1 MTFWR
6 APRIKA
12 TVQDCKSIQ
21 TKDLKRVKMTEP
33 HPPFQV
39 KALYEYKSDFEDDL
53 SFPVGQVITITEIE
67 DDLWYSGEYNGKSG
81 MFPKNFVEVIDAP
94 KVPASRPERNVNAGS
109 DLASHS
115 IQQEKPAAAPIQ
127 KSEIQETVHKSEPN
141 EPIPKSEPKEPI
153 VSSPVK
159 PSGGVFPNQKINDP
173 YSVKK
178 QFLATGKSSY
188 VPKVTPRDDSKVTS
202 HASHDTP
209 TSNTEIVKG
218 TSFQE
223 ESVDEPKISLKERI
237 ALLHKRQQEET
248 EREAASIKKQEEK
261 KKKVA
266 ENKHKDKESGAHV
279 ETHSTGG
286 SVHEEEP
293 HRRKSIDSMHS
304 YTSEHTSEAPTR
316 KSLEATDLQTK
327 ASQIQEEEKDTEE
340 SEDAPN
346 DDIEEEA
353 ESDDEE
359 LKRRKLVERMAKISG
374 GRNMFGMMGM
384 ATPFGAPTSEKPS
397 HKKSEKETKEPSLN
411 RSNSTREETIP
422 KSAPAIPS
430 GPPSRP
436 DALNDDDSS
445 SDEEPFQQVSPPKR
459 ESSSMEEDDELT
471 ESDGRFP
478 EVGNVQIH
486 PESIDPLSPQT
497 PKVNPSDSGLDE
509 PDKDDEIK
517 ITRQPI
523 EMEGTGYEADEDL
536 SDLGKTPHFQTEDLT
551 ATSSQLFSPL
561 ASLAPVP
568 PSPPIDAPSI
578 PSRPPPPPVPQF
590 AETPKIP
597 EQGPP
602 VPHSLRPPP
611 PPVPQFAETP
621 KIPEQGPPVPHSL
634 RPPPPPVPQFAETP
648 KIPEQGPPVPLSLRP
663 PPIPTSVPLST
674 STIKTADG
682 IKPSLPEFDIPPP
695 RTRVPSITPGF
706 PPVAAPHL
714 EDEDDEN
721 YEANRSIIE
730 SDEGLSEVH
739 ISGVSRSQTL
749 PSGYRPPIP
758 GSIPPVPGAPPIPG
772 QPPKRASTD
781 IGFSGDN
788 VPATISRNSTGAS
801 DSLSRRYSTESIT
814 RSKSLSQKGQE
825 RNQADIALQELEFE
839 LGNISGNSSWWLKGE
854 LPESLAQVIGSD
866 LVYEIDSNKI
876 VKRGGRTINYRD
888 YYVLFYDLSQ
898 LVFELE
904 YDSEDPRS
912 TIKCV
917 NFFSK
922 PIPHIR
928 KDLLDKYHR
937 INSQAI
943 VSYATS
949 LLGSKIHD
957 DIVSEVLNN
966 ASATGDIILPIGHKS
981 YGVTIYKNIGNSNV
995 AKIDDIRPGD
1005 LLWVKNGKFVSH
1017 KGIIGNKSVVLGEGA
1032 ASNDTGGVYTSII
1045 YEYDPR
1051 KEKFKVIELDVA
1063 GNVKKEAYKIS
1074 DMKSGRIR
1082 VFRVVGKDYVEW

>member
-1 MTFWR
+1 
-6 APRIKA
+6 
-12 TVQDCKSIQ
+12 
-21 TKDLKRVKMTEP
+21 MTEP

-39 KALYEYKSDFEDDL
+39 KALYDYKSDFEDDL

-115 IQQEKPAAAPIQ
+115 MQQEKPAAAPIE

-141 EPIPKSEPKEPI
+141 EPIPKPEANEPI
-153 VSSPVK
+153 PKSEANEPIPKLEAKPIVTSPVK
-159 PSGGVFPNQKINDP
+159 HSAGVFPNQKINDP

-384 ATPFGAPTSEKPS
+384 ATPFGAPTSEKQS
-397 HKKSEKETKEPSLN
+397 QKKSETETKELPIN
-411 RSNSTREETIP
+411 RSNSEREGTIP
-422 KSAPAIPS
+422 KSAPAIPVA
-430 GPPSRP
+430 PPSHT
-436 DALNDDDSS
+436 DTVDDDSS

-459 ESSSMEEDDELT
+459 ESSSMDEDDELT

-478 EVGNVQIH
+478 EVGNAQIH
-486 PESIDPLSPQT
+486 PERIDPLSPQT
-497 PKVNPSDSGLDE
+497 PKVNHSDSGLDE

-517 ITRQPI
+517 ITREPI
-523 EMEGTGYEADEDL
+523 EMEVTGYEADEDL
-536 SDLGKTPHFQTEDLT
+536 SDLGKTPHFQAEDLT

-561 ASLAPVP
+561 APLAPVP
-568 PSPPIDAPSI
+568 PSPPSPPRDAPSI

-590 AETPKIP
+590 GETPKIP
-597 EQGPP
+597 EQTPP
-602 VPHSLRPPP
+602 
-611 PPVPQFAETP
+611 A
-621 KIPEQGPPVPHSL
+621 
-634 RPPPPPVPQFAETP
+634 
-648 KIPEQGPPVPLSLRP
+648 PLSLRP
-663 PPIPTSVPLST
+663 PPVPTAVPLST

-682 IKPSLPEFDIPPP
+682 IKPPMADFDTPPP
-695 RTRVPSITPGF
+695 RPRVPSITPGF

-730 SDEGLSEVH
+730 SDEGLSEAH

-758 GSIPPVPGAPPIPG
+758 GSIPPVPAAPPIPG

-781 IGFSGDN
+781 IGFSGDS
-788 VPATISRNSTGAS
+788 VSASISRNSTGAS
-801 DSLSRRYSTESIT
+801 DSFSRRYSTESIT
-814 RSKSLSQKGQE
+814 RSKSFSQKGQE

-839 LGNISGNSSWWLKGE
+839 LGNITGNSSWWLKGE
-854 LPESLAQVIGSD
+854 LPESLAQGIGSD
-866 LVYEIDSNKI
+866 LMYEIDSNKI
-876 VKRGGRTINYRD
+876 AKRGGRTINYRD

-937 INSQAI
+937 TNSQAI

-957 DIVSEVLNN
+957 DIVAEVLNN
-966 ASATGDIILPIGHKS
+966 SSSTGDIILPIGHKS

-1005 LLWVKNGKFVSH
+1005 ILWVKNGKFVTH